1 MAAFSSN
8 IDITSGGTYAM
19 DVTNGETSSKVATDL
34 NGKFANIQELLR
46 NGLPEVWTGSSLP
59 DSLPNG
65 KIINYRNT
73 LYYGANKTQVA
84 TNNQI
89 SNLQSQITSISSG
102 GKFSFFTYTG
112 SKTYKMNFNLNENTS
127 DYIINVPLI
136 DNISQY
142 KMLYCTICASK
153 IAITNIGSNTINDI
167 SFYWVL
173 HSTSGISYSPLI
185 FEKFLN
191 NMNANKSISD
201 SSPKNDFVIFNDM
214 NNVYLVKNTRM
225 DVLSSVITPV
235 SFDIGAHYLDYGS
248 MSGNI
253 NVTITY
259 TASML
264 LDIT

>member
-1 MAAFSSN
+1 M
-8 IDITSGGTYAM
+8 
-19 DVTNGETSSKVATDL
+19 
-34 NGKFANIQELLR
+34 
-46 NGLPEVWTGSSLP
+46 
-59 DSLPNG
+59 
-65 KIINYRNT
+65 
-73 LYYGANKTQVA
+73 YYGVNKTQVA

-112 SKTYKMNFNLNENTS
+112 SKTYNVNFNLNENS
-127 DYIINVPLI
+127 RDYIINVPLI
-136 DNISQY
+136 NNISQY
-142 KMLYCTICASK
+142 KMLYCTICASTIK
-153 IAITNIGSNTINDI
+153 ITNIGSNTINDI

-173 HSTSGISYSPLI
+173 HSTSGLSFSPCI
-185 FEKFLN
+185 FEEFLSMDTN
-191 NMNANKSISD
+191 ESISD

-214 NNVYLVKNTRM
+214 NNVYLVNNTGM

-235 SFDIGAHYLDYGS
+235 SFDIGAHYLNFS
-248 MSGNI
+248 HMSGNI

>member
-1 MAAFSSN
+1 MLY
-8 IDITSGGTYAM
+8 TT
-19 DVTNGETSSKVATDL
+19 
-34 NGKFANIQELLR
+34 
-46 NGLPEVWTGSSLP
+46 
-59 DSLPNG
+59 LPNG
-65 KIINYRNT
+65 KIITYSNN
-73 LYYGANKTQVA
+73 LYYGTNKTQVA

-112 SKTYKMNFNLNENTS
+112 SKTYKMNFNLNENLR

-136 DNISQY
+136 NNISQY
-142 KMLYCTICASK
+142 KMLYCTICASTIK
-153 IAITNIGSNTINDI
+153 ITNIGSNTINDV

-173 HSTSGISYSPLI
+173 NSTSGLSYSPII
-185 FEKFLN
+185 FDKFLS
-191 NMNANKSISD
+191 MGTNASISD
-201 SSPKNDFVIFNDM
+201 SNSENDFVIFNDM
-214 NNVYLVKNTRM
+214 NNVYLVNNTRM

-235 SFDIGAHYLDYGS
+235 SFDIGVHYLDYS
-248 MSGNI
+248 YMSGNI